1 MSDNIDDIIR
11 RIRSNS
17 KEANETLA
25 EELKSRLSAEQTKS
39 LNKLLSDKEL
49 MKKMMCSDDVKRMM
63 EKLGGDKNGHK

>member
-11 RIRSNS
+11 MIRSNS
-17 KEANETLA
+17 KEDNEALA
-25 EELKSRLSAEQTKS
+25 DEMKSRLSAEQKKS

-49 MKKMMCSDDVKRMM
+49 MKKMMCSDEVRRMM

>member
-49 MKKMMCSDDVKRMM
+49 MKKMMCSDEVKRMM

>member
-17 KEANETLA
+17 KEANESLA

-49 MKKMMCSDDVKRMM
+49 MKKMMCSDEVKRMM

>member
-17 KEANETLA
+17 KEDNEALA
-25 EELKSRLSAEQTKS
+25 DEMKSRLSAEQKKS

-49 MKKMMCSDDVKRMM
+49 MKKMMCSDEVKRMM